1 MRHTQ
6 ELLILFLQYMT
17 EILFF
22 CVYICYS
29 VLCVVAS
36 ATTAAIVTATAY
48 CFCHCDR
55 HCLLLLLPLCLPLPA
70 CRSCSSFVRSFG
82 KLKYIIFPQS
92 KLYYFSFLSVCL
104 YVCICVCAL
113 IYFFLFLALDKTLI
127 FFSFFC
133 YSTLAALLFSVT
145 CRHCCCFLLLLLPTG
160 TFVW

>member
-1 MRHTQ
+1 MFIILVEHNITPHKCSLSALFFSTDYYQ
-6 ELLILFLQYMT
+6 ETDFFFYETYTRIANSFSPIYDRDLI
-17 EILFF
+17 F

-48 CFCHCDR
+48 CFCYYCCHCDR
-55 HCLLLLLPLCLPLPA
+55 HFLLLLPLCLPLPA

-113 IYFFLFLALDKTLI
+113 IYFFVSSA
-127 FFSFFC
+127 
-133 YSTLAALLFSVT
+133 
-145 CRHCCCFLLLLLPTG
+145 
-160 TFVW
+160 

>member
-1 MRHTQ
+1 MSTISLSHKCSLSAHIFSTDYYQETDFFFMRHTQ

-48 CFCHCDR
+48 CCHCDR
-55 HCLLLLLPLCLPLPA
+55 HSLLLLPLCLPLPA

-104 YVCICVCAL
+104 YMCVCVD
-113 IYFFLFLALDKTLI
+113 IFFLFLALDKTLI
-127 FFSFFC
+127 FFS
-133 YSTLAALLFSVT
+133 SSSVT
-145 CRHCCCFLLLLLPTG
+145 VP
-160 TFVW
+160 

>member
-1 MRHTQ
+1 MSTISLSHKCSLSALFFSTDYYQETDFFMRHTQ
-6 ELLILFLQYMT
+6 ELLILFLLYMT

-36 ATTAAIVTATAY
+36 ATTAAIVTTTTY
-48 CFCHCDR
+48 CFCHCDS

-104 YVCICVCAL
+104 YVCICVCV
-113 IYFFLFLALDKTLI
+113 
-127 FFSFFC
+127 C
-133 YSTLAALLFSVT
+133 V
-145 CRHCCCFLLLLLPTG
+145 
-160 TFVW
+160 